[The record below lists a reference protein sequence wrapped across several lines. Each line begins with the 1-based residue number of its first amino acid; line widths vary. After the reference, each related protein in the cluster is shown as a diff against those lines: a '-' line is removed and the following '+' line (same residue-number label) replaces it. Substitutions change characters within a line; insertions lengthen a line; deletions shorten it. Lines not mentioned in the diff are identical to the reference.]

1 MSTNPPRPIQP
12 GDRAPS
18 FSLPAIN
25 REGTV
30 SLDEYRGKH
39 PVLVGLFRGLSCPF
53 CRRHLVQLSAT
64 GEKLKPAG
72 VETLGVVNTTL
83 DRARLYF
90 KYRPTRISLAADPE
104 AATHRA
110 YGVPAFEVTD
120 TSEWPYRVTLE
131 DLGRVRLNPTGE
143 LPAPLSPL
151 EIGAELDRRDGF
163 QPTEVDEQIYAA
175 HGGQLNGFFL
185 LDREGIVRWA
195 HIEAKDHIS
204 DMGKAAPEPEILA
217 TARSLSTI

>member
-1 MSTNPPRPIQP
+1 MTTTAPRPLQP
-12 GDRAPS
+12 GDRAPG

-25 REGTV
+25 REGAV
-30 SLDEYRGKH
+30 SLEEYRGKQ

-64 GEKLKPAG
+64 QEKLKPTG

-90 KYRPTRISLAADPE
+90 KYRPTRIPLAADPE
-104 AATHRA
+104 ATTHRA
-110 YGVPAFEVTD
+110 YGVPEFQVAD
-120 TSEWPYRVTLE
+120 TTQWPYRVTLE
-131 DLGRVRLNPTGE
+131 ELGSVRMNPTGE

-151 EIGAELDRRDGF
+151 EIGAELNRRDGF
-163 QPTEVDEQIYAA
+163 EMTQADEQIYAA
-175 HGGQLNGFFL
+175 HGGLLNGLFL

-195 HIEAKDHIS
+195 HIEAQDRIS
-204 DMGKAAPEPEILA
+204 DFGKAVPEAEILA
-217 TARSLSTI
+217 AARALPR